1 VQNRSHDNLRVL
13 LEHPPGKAQ
22 HPPAIHD
29 QSVLPRSV
37 RFEEILIL
45 FVKPA
50 INLNREFEVRNAMSR

>member
-1 VQNRSHDNLRVL
+1 VL
-13 LEHPPGKAQ
+13 FEHPQGKAQ